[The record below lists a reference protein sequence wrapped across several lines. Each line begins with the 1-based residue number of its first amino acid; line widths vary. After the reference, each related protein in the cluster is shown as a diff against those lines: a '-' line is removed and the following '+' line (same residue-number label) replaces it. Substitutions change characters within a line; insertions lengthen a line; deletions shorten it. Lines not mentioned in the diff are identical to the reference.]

1 MITRLTHLKN
11 IAFLLLGAVVL
22 AYIGLHYADLGRWA
36 GASGTYTVLVELDRT
51 GGLFDGSNVTYR
63 GVDVGRVR
71 TVRLTD
77 DGVEAELAIDT
88 ATPRIPA
95 DLTAKVADLS
105 AVGEDYIDLAPRT
118 GHGPYLRDGSRVPR
132 TDTTTP
138 APITDLLA
146 SVTSLSAS
154 VPAEELRTTVD
165 ELGRA
170 FSHQGQNL
178 QVLLDSGSRFL
189 EAADTAFPATRE
201 LLVDSRT
208 VLATQADSSRALA
221 AFADGAQQIARTL
234 KTSDAD
240 LRRLVGAAPEAAEQ
254 VTALLKDTDPGL
266 SVLLAN
272 LTTTSELFVT
282 RQDGVR
288 ELMVRLPRVAAKGA
302 TAITGAGV
310 RLGLVTTF
318 FQPLPCTAGYGGT
331 PHRNGLDTSTGRVN
345 TSAACTASPGS
356 GQNVRGSANAPR
368 GGVPAPAG
376 PGPLG
381 SAAPLPRQGAA
392 HPGPSDLGGLLGLAE
407 GGGR

>member
-11 IAFLLLGAVVL
+11 LAFLLLGALVL
-22 AYIGLHYADLGRWA
+22 AYIGVHYADLGRHV
-36 GASGTYTVLVELDRT
+36 GASGTYTVLVELDQT

-71 TVRLTD
+71 TIRLTD
-77 DGVEAELAIDT
+77 QGVEAELAIDS

-105 AVGEDYIDLAPRT
+105 AVGEDYLDLAPRT
-118 GHGPYLRDGSRVPR
+118 DGGPYLRDGSRVPR
-132 TDTTTP
+132 SRTTTP
-138 APITDLLA
+138 APITDLLT
-146 SVTSLSAS
+146 SVTTLSGS
-154 VPAEELRTTVD
+154 VPAAELRTAVD
-165 ELGRA
+165 ELGKA

-189 EAADTAFPATRE
+189 HSADTAFPDTRR
-201 LLVDSRT
+201 LLIDSRT
-208 VLATQADSSRALA
+208 VLRTQAESSRALA
-221 AFADGAQQIARTL
+221 EFADGAQRLARTL

-240 LRRLVGAAPEAAEQ
+240 LRRLIGDAPAAAEQ

-282 RQDGVR
+282 RQNGVR

-310 RLGLVTTF
+310 KLGLVTTF
-318 FQPLPCTAGYGGT
+318 FQPLPCTTGYGGT
-331 PHRNGLDTSTGRVN
+331 PHRNGLDTSTGPVN
-345 TSAACTASPGS
+345 TSAACTAPPGN
-356 GQNVRGSANAPR
+356 GQNVRGSAHAPR
-368 GGVPAPAG
+368 GGVPTPARPR
-376 PGPLG
+376 PGEG
-381 SAAPLPRQGAA
+381 SPR
-392 HPGPSDLGGLLGLAE
+392 
-407 GGGR
+407 